1 MIFWIVAIAG
11 ALMIAG
17 LFAVALFKGRTGE
30 ESPAAYD
37 LRVYQDQLKE
47 VEKDLSRGVI
57 NAEDAERI
65 RTEISRR
72 ILAADAQLQEGGDT
86 GGQPVMA
93 GRVVAVLMGVVLVG
107 GTAALY
113 AQLGAPGYDD
123 MPLQQRID
131 DATERHATRL
141 SQAEYEDKL
150 PVRPAS
156 EPDGEYG
163 ALIEKLRQTVKD
175 RPDDLQGQTLLARN
189 EANLGN
195 VKRAYVAQSNVVR
208 LKAGQATLD
217 DHMFLAELYIAAAE
231 GYVSPEAE
239 TALRAALRI
248 EPSDKLGRYYWGL
261 MLIQNGRPDLAFRL
275 WSNLLNE
282 SAPNDPWVAPIRSRI
297 QELAWLSGVE
307 YELPPLAPVTGQGLS
322 GPSAEDMQ
330 AAQEMSTEDQ
340 QEMIRGMVTRLSD
353 RLATEGGSPQE
364 WARLIGALGVLGDL
378 DQAQAIWEEAQSR
391 FAGNPEALA
400 IVTSGAQ
407 QAGLSQ

>member
-1 MIFWIVAIAG
+1 
-11 ALMIAG
+11 
-17 LFAVALFKGRTGE
+17 
-30 ESPAAYD
+30 
-37 LRVYQDQLKE
+37 
-47 VEKDLSRGVI
+47 
-57 NAEDAERI
+57 
-65 RTEISRR
+65 
-72 ILAADAQLQEGGDT
+72 
-86 GGQPVMA
+86 MA